1 MKKSSLI
8 YAILSVL
15 LLGYAVYALVWT
27 HSEWT
32 NERCTGLRIS
42 IVDSIG
48 HGFVTEQEIARE
60 LDPLTTTAK
69 GMPLRN
75 IDTDSIRTLLAGIDK
90 IEHASVLLTAHDS
103 IVVLVT
109 PMHPVLRIW
118 DRDHGSS
125 YYINRDGKKISAD
138 ARYHIDVP
146 VAVGGFD
153 SIITPASLLPLVDH
167 ITANPTWNSL
177 ITMIMIRNHNVYLLP
192 AIRGHIINLGSI
204 SNLDNKFARLH
215 TMYTEVLPVK
225 GWDFYDTLSV
235 KWDGQIVATR
245 RHNKLA
251 PAPFNFGDDSE
262 NEEGDAGTMSTEIDM
277 HAAKKD
283 NKQ

>member
-15 LLGYAVYALVWT
+15 LLGYAVYALIWT
-27 HSEWT
+27 HTEWDG
-32 NERCTGLRIS
+32 ERCAGLRIS

-48 HGFVTEQEIARE
+48 HGFVTQEEIAHE
-60 LDPLTTTAK
+60 LDPLPEMAQ
-69 GMPLRN
+69 GMPIRA
-75 IDTDSIRTLLAGIDK
+75 IDTDSIRRLLSRIDK

-109 PMHPVLRIW
+109 PMHPVLRVW
-118 DRDHGSS
+118 DRASGSS
-125 YYINRDGKKISAD
+125 YYINREGKKISAD

-153 SIITPASLLPLVDH
+153 SIITPASLLPLVDRL
-167 ITANPTWNSL
+167 TADPTWNSL
-177 ITMIMIRNHNVYLLP
+177 VTMIMVRNHNVYLLP
-192 AIRGHIINLGSI
+192 AIRGHIINLGSVDQ
-204 SNLDNKFARLH
+204 LDNKLARLH

-225 GWDFYDTLSV
+225 GWDYYDTLSV

-245 RHNKLA
+245 RHNKLQ

-262 NEEGDAGTMSTEIDM
+262 NEEGDAGTMSTEVDGS
-277 HAAKKD
+277 APKD
-283 NKQ
+283 ENQ